1 MSKKKDL
8 LRLDG
13 SLGKVR
19 RRYKGYAAAEE
30 QKRKIVLYAGAV
42 MVAVLMVMLAAW
54 GIGTV
59 VAEIIAPDEK
69 VTATSPMEAKE
80 MTEEDAMNV
89 LVLKLDDEH
98 NTVESMVITRFDPVD
113 SRVYVAGLS
122 PRIKHG
128 DRTLGEYFIE
138 GGAEKLAEAV
148 AELVDCD
155 KVFTISVDY
164 VSTRKV
170 INIFGGIT
178 LTIPYAIKYDSPNN
192 DRNLNVAPGT
202 REYTGWEIARLLN
215 YPDWNGGEQEQLYMY
230 ATVVNQIINE
240 KLYYTESVR
249 LRSVLNR
256 IYDEADSDITMTD
269 FQRHTAG
276 LLYLCSINGK
286 LAEDAQLSVI
296 VDVWPDEQGDGTLEY
311 SGDNLKIMCAA
322 FGRSAPAED

>member
-1 MSKKKDL
+1 MNKKKDL
-8 LRLDG
+8 LRLDS

-30 QKRKIVLYAGAV
+30 QKRKLVLYAGATL
-42 MVAVLMVMLAAW
+42 VAVLTVMLAVW
-54 GIGTV
+54 GVGTV
-59 VAEIIAPDEK
+59 VADIIAPDEK
-69 VTATSPMEAKE
+69 VTATSPVEAKE
-80 MTEEDAMNV
+80 MTDEDAMNV

-98 NTVESMVITRFDPVD
+98 KAVESMVITRFDPVD
-113 SRVYVAGLS
+113 SRVYVAGMS

-128 DRTLGEYFIE
+128 DKTLAEYFVE
-138 GGAEKLAEAV
+138 GGAEKVAEAV

-155 KVFTISVDY
+155 KVFTITVDY

-170 INIFGGIT
+170 INIFGGAT

-240 KLYYTESVR
+240 RMHYTESVR
-249 LRSVLNR
+249 LRSILNR

-269 FQRHTAG
+269 FQHKTAG
-276 LLYLCSINGK
+276 LLYLCKINGQ
-286 LAEDAQLSVI
+286 LAEDSQLSVI
-296 VDVWPDEQGDGTLEY
+296 VDIWPDEQGDGTLKY
-311 SGDNLKIMCAA
+311 SDDNLEIMCAA
-322 FGRSAPAED
+322 FGRSAPAKD